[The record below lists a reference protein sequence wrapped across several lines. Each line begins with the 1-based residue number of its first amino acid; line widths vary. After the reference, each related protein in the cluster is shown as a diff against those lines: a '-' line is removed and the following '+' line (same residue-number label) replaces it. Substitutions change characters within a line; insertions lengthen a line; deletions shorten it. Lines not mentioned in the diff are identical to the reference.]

1 MDKKAI
7 IVTMVSTAV
16 TLLVTMGVGWAV
28 GVFEQGVDAAERAL
42 IIKVINEELV
52 TADGETHAAAL
63 KSIDRNLTVIG
74 TKVQGIES
82 NISEIRAALLVLAS
96 D

>member
-16 TLLVTMGVGWAV
+16 TLLVTMSVGWAV
-28 GVFEQGVDAAERAL
+28 GVFEEGVDAAERAL

-52 TADGETHAAAL
+52 TANGQTHAAAL
-63 KSIDRNLTVIG
+63 SSIDRNLTVIS